1 MKKQIDQT
9 PPDCEALAN
18 AIRSTLNVSLFRYAA
33 RDAKNNAQC
42 NLSGRTHYADPDTL
56 RYFSSRILSAGE
68 VDRGLLFYVL
78 ESTATNADKTARGF
92 RFVIFDIWGTV
103 VERASVGDCWKTSE
117 AARRNMWA
125 WLNAFDTAAYYRD
138 KLNERAGRLEREAAE
153 MRTIAESAKR

>member
-18 AIRSTLNVSLFRYAA
+18 AIRSTLNVSLFRHESY
-33 RDAKNNAQC
+33 DAKTNAQR
-42 NLSGRTHYADPDTL
+42 NLEGRTHYADTDTL
-56 RYFSSRILSAGE
+56 RYFAARILSAGD

-103 VERASVGDCWKTSE
+103 VERVSLESCWKTSD

-125 WLNAFDTAAYYRD
+125 YLNALDTAAYYRD
-138 KLNERAGRLEREAAE
+138 KLNERAGRLEREAAS
-153 MRTIAESAKR
+153 MRQIAETAKQ